1 MTDQDLTSVLAEQV
15 GDAAKR
21 AAVLRIRAGASKDFL
36 GRSPQGEVLD
46 VGGHRGI
53 LHYQPT
59 ELVITARA
67 ATPLAEIEAA
77 LDERGQMLGF
87 EPPHFAA
94 SATLGGT
101 IACGLS
107 GPARPFRGAARDHV
121 LGCKMING
129 RGQVLR
135 FGGEVMKNVAGY
147 DVSRLLCGAYGTLG
161 VLLEISL
168 KVIPRP
174 AVEAYLSLE
183 LSTEQ
188 AHSSMVQ
195 WQRQSLPLSGL
206 CYDGERLHVRIA
218 GAAKA
223 VEAARQGIGGE
234 PETDGAQFWQRL
246 REQQGPFFETEGELW
261 RLSVPA
267 TTATLPLDGKQWV
280 EWGGAL
286 RWFKAAPD
294 SDSAAVF
301 ASAQRVGGH
310 AMRFRGRQDGEVF
323 QPLATGLAA
332 LHRRVKQSFD
342 PAGIF
347 NPGRMYQ
354 DL

>member
-1 MTDQDLTSVLAEQV
+1 MTDQDSATTLAEQV
-15 GDAAKR
+15 SDAAAR
-21 AAVLRIRAGASKDFL
+21 TAALRIRAGGSKDFL

-46 VGGHRGI
+46 VTGHCGI
-53 LHYQPT
+53 VHYEPT

-77 LDERGQMLGF
+77 LYEHGQMLGF

-94 SATLGGT
+94 NATLGGT

-107 GPARPFRGAARDHV
+107 GPARPFRGAARDYV
-121 LGCKMING
+121 LGSKMING
-129 RGQVLR
+129 RGEILR

-161 VLLEISL
+161 VLLEVSL

-174 AVEAYLSLE
+174 VAEAYLSLE
-183 LSTEQ
+183 LSVEQ
-188 AHSSMVQ
+188 AHTSMVR

-206 CYDGERLHVRIA
+206 CYDGECLHLRIA
-218 GAAKA
+218 GTAKA
-223 VEAARQGIGGE
+223 VEATRQGIGGE
-234 PETDGAQFWQRL
+234 PEADGAQFWQRL
-246 REQQGPFFETEGELW
+246 REQQGPFFEGEGELW

-267 TTATLPLDGKQWV
+267 TTATLALDGRQLV

-286 RWFKAAPD
+286 RWFRAAPD
-294 SDSAAVF
+294 TDADAVF
-301 ASAQRVGGH
+301 ASADRAGGH
-310 AMRFRGRQDGEVF
+310 AMRFRGRQDGQVF
-323 QPLATGLAA
+323 QPLAADLAA